1 MVWPFVPGTW
11 QVIPVRARSLMEEK
25 ADAKT
30 SLREAAMRA
39 LENAYAPYSN
49 FRVGAALQTRD
60 GTVITG
66 CNMENSAYGL
76 AICAETLAVASAV
89 SQGLT
94 EFDEIAIATDD
105 SEPTPPCGACRQV
118 LNEFAPS
125 IKISSYTRDG
135 KEASWTLD
143 ELLPH
148 AFVLHQSRGRT

>member
-1 MVWPFVPGTW
+1 MHPK
-11 QVIPVRARSLMEEK
+11 S
-25 ADAKT
+25 KT
-30 SLREAAMRA
+30 NASLREEAIRA
-39 LENAYAPYSN
+39 WDNAYAPYSN
-49 FRVGAALQTRD
+49 FRVGAALRTAD
-60 GTVITG
+60 GRVVTG

-94 EFDEIAIATDD
+94 EFEEIAIATDD

-118 LNEFAPS
+118 LNEFAPR
-125 IKISSYTRDG
+125 IRVSSYTRDG

-148 AFVLHQSRGRT
+148 AFVLHQSRGRK

>member
-1 MVWPFVPGTW
+1 MAT
-11 QVIPVRARSLMEEK
+11 RS
-25 ADAKT
+25 KT
-30 SLREAAMRA
+30 SASLREAAIRA
-39 LENAYAPYSN
+39 LDNAYAPYSN
-49 FRVGAALQTRD
+49 FRVGAALQTTD
-60 GTVITG
+60 GKVITG

-94 EFDEIAIATDD
+94 QFEEIAIATDD

-125 IKISSYTRDG
+125 IRISSYTRDG

-148 AFVLHQSRGRT
+148 AFVLHQSRGRK

>member
-1 MVWPFVPGTW
+1 MV
-11 QVIPVRARSLMEEK
+11 RRSEST
-25 ADAKT
+25 A
-30 SLREAAMRA
+30 SLRDAAINA
-39 LENAYAPYSN
+39 LKNAYAPYSN
-49 FRVGAALQTRD
+49 FRVGAALRTGD
-60 GTVITG
+60 GHLVTG

-94 EFDEIAIATDD
+94 DFEEIAIATED

-118 LNEFAPS
+118 LNEFAPR
-125 IKISSYTRDG
+125 IKVSSYTRDG

-148 AFVLHQSRGRT
+148 AFVLNQSRGRM

>member
-1 MVWPFVPGTW
+1 MAT
-11 QVIPVRARSLMEEK
+11 RSK
-25 ADAKT
+25 TTT
-30 SLREAAMRA
+30 SLREAALRA
-39 LENAYAPYSN
+39 LDNAYAPYSN
-49 FRVGAALQTRD
+49 FRVGAALKTKD
-60 GTVITG
+60 GRVITG

-94 EFDEIAIATDD
+94 EFKEIAIASED

-125 IKISSYTRDG
+125 IRVSSYTRDG

-148 AFVLHQSRGRT
+148 AFVLNQSRGRK

>member
-1 MVWPFVPGTW
+1 MTPKFDEKDSS
-11 QVIPVRARSLMEEK
+11 SLK
-25 ADAKT
+25 
-30 SLREAAMRA
+30 EAALGA

-49 FRVGAALQTRD
+49 FRVGAALRTAT
-60 GTVITG
+60 GELITG

-94 EFDEIAIATDD
+94 DFVEIAIATDD
-105 SEPTPPCGACRQV
+105 SDPTPPCGACRQV
-118 LNEFAPS
+118 LNEFAPN
-125 IKISSYTRDG
+125 IKVSSYTRDG

-148 AFVLHQSRGRT
+148 AFVLNNSRGRM

>member
-1 MVWPFVPGTW
+1 MT
-11 QVIPVRARSLMEEK
+11 RDSTH
-25 ADAKT
+25 DH
-30 SLREAAMRA
+30 SLREAALRA
-39 LENAYAPYSN
+39 LDNAYAPYSN
-49 FRVGAALQTRD
+49 FRVGAALRTRS
-60 GTVITG
+60 GEVVTG

-118 LNEFAPS
+118 LNEFAPD
-125 IKISSYTRDG
+125 ITISSYTREG
-135 KEASWTLD
+135 REATWTLR

-148 AFVLHQSRGRT
+148 AFVLNPSRGRV

>member
-1 MVWPFVPGTW
+1 MTKK
-11 QVIPVRARSLMEEK
+11 SETK
-25 ADAKT
+25 A

-39 LENAYAPYSN
+39 LDNAHAPYSN
-49 FRVGAALQTRD
+49 FRVGAALLTRD
-60 GTVITG
+60 GRLITG
-66 CNMENSAYGL
+66 CNVENSAYGL

-94 EFDEIAIATDD
+94 EFEEIAIASED

-118 LNEFAPS
+118 LNEFAPN
-125 IKISSYTRDG
+125 IRISSYTRDG

-148 AFVLHQSRGRT
+148 AFVLNQSRGRM

>member
-1 MVWPFVPGTW
+1 M
-11 QVIPVRARSLMEEK
+11 ARDSK
-25 ADAKT
+25 QDD
-30 SLREAAMRA
+30 SLREAALRA
-39 LENAYAPYSN
+39 LDNAYAPYSN
-49 FRVGAALQTRD
+49 FRVGAALRTRS
-60 GTVITG
+60 GEVVIG

-118 LNEFAPS
+118 LNEFAPN
-125 IKISSYTRDG
+125 IKISSYTREG
-135 KEASWTLD
+135 REATWTLR

-148 AFVLHQSRGRT
+148 AFVLNPSRGRV